1 VAAAERK
8 GIEMDHDRAGLCP
21 GKTEASSHPAADSRG
36 PDATG
41 AMEGRFD
48 AQRVRRLAGMVTLVV
63 VLAVICYL
71 ALVPNARGEFLGF
84 LPQKLRRWICEH
96 DDFNNVTGFAV
107 LGLVA
112 FRIRGSGL
120 TDRGTGVAAIFR
132 RIFAYRIAR
141 LAALMVLV
149 CVFELSQFFIPG
161 RMSSLQ
167 DVCTGWSG
175 LFAAWLVSEIWWGSG
190 GEALAKVKG
199 LRTI

>member
-1 VAAAERK
+1 
-8 GIEMDHDRAGLCP
+8 MDHDHAGLCP
-21 GKTEASSHPAADSRG
+21 GKTEASSNPAADSRSS
-36 PDATG
+36 DAPG
-41 AMEGRFD
+41 AMEGRCD
-48 AQRVRRLAGMVTLVV
+48 AQRMRHRAGMVTVVV
-63 VLAVICYL
+63 VLAAICYL

-107 LGLVA
+107 LGLVV
-112 FRIRGSGL
+112 FRVGSRGL
-120 TDRGTGVAAIFR
+120 TDRGTGVVAIFR

-149 CVFELSQFFIPG
+149 CVFELSQFVIPG

-175 LFAAWLVSEIWWGSG
+175 LFAAWLVSEICWGSG
-190 GEALAKVKG
+190 DEVLTKVTRS
-199 LRTI
+199 RTI